1 MKQRDFLC
9 SFLLFFLLFSVCT
22 VIPALGEEVD
32 ASGCEGSQELV
43 WAASDGLR
51 HEIYSSSC
59 EKREWTEAVKIT
71 DNNADN
77 LHPVIDIAADGT
89 KWLFWSAVRPDGISI
104 EYAVNQQGEW
114 SDPEKLPME
123 QHSAI
128 APSIL
133 LESGGTVWLVWA
145 GNDGGNDE
153 IFYSRYQK
161 GAWTDPALL
170 HPANEVPD
178 VRPEIGYNEQGAV
191 EVSWLGFRE
200 NQYKAL
206 FATYS
211 EEKGWSAEQEKV
223 VVEEDIEKE
232 EPVIEL
238 PAFVPANS
246 QYFLK
251 LY

>member
-1 MKQRDFLC
+1 MTCWKFFGFLMV
-9 SFLLFFLLFSVCT
+9 FVFFSAQAPVHG
-22 VIPALGEEVD
+22 GELDDSNCV
-32 ASGCEGSQELV
+32 GKQELV

-59 EKREWTEAVKIT
+59 ANREWTEPVKIT

-104 EYAVNQQGEW
+104 EYAVNRQGEW
-114 SDPEKLPME
+114 GDPEKLPME

-133 LESGGTVWLVWA
+133 LEAGGTVWLVWA

-153 IFYSRYQK
+153 IFFSRYLK
-161 GAWTDPALL
+161 GSWTEPALV
-170 HPANEVPD
+170 HAANEVPD
-178 VRPEIGYNEQGAV
+178 VKPEIGFNEEGAV
-191 EVSWLGFRE
+191 EVSWLGFRD

-206 FATYS
+206 FVTHS
-211 EEKGWSAEQEKV
+211 EDKGWSAEQEKV
-223 VVEEDIEKE
+223 IEDEDADKE
-232 EPVIEL
+232 EPIVVL
-238 PAFVPANS
+238 PAFVPDNS
-246 QYFLK
+246 QSFLK